1 MSPEQKLR
9 ARLANELGVE
19 MTVDEVSDAM
29 GKADKLVKLVR
40 GQDWTW
46 LRDADT
52 PGKLCM
58 VYFRI
63 QHLLGMALSWD
74 ECCRIRKIILQID
87 ERVNHKPPDGV

>member
-1 MSPEQKLR
+1 MTPEQKLR
-9 ARLANELGVE
+9 ARLAIELGVE

-29 GKADKLVKLVR
+29 VKADKLVKLVR

-52 PGKLCM
+52 PGKLCVVCYRM
-58 VYFRI
+58 QRI
-63 QHLLGMALSWD
+63 LEMRLSWD

-87 ERVNHKPPDGV
+87 ERVNYKPPDGV